1 MSDGGGHIKT
11 LLIEDNPDDALLMQE
26 ELAASKWVSFDV
38 EWVERLSEGLDRLAQ
53 GRTDIVLLDLGLP
66 DSSGADTC
74 HRVHAAAPR
83 VPIVVLTGLN
93 NEALGVQ
100 LLKEGAQDYLI
111 KGDVQS
117 NLLVR
122 SILYAIERHRLRTEL
137 QLAKDSAEARLR
149 VVVDN
154 TPIILFALNNS
165 GMFTLVEGNGL
176 ETLGHKPSEMLGR
189 SIFDVYRGVPGL
201 EESVR
206 AALDGEPRSL
216 VMDVSKITLD
226 AWYQPLF
233 DYDGKVVGVVGVA
246 HDISERRRL
255 EEELRQS
262 QKMEAIGQLAGG
274 IAHDF
279 NNLLSA
285 ILGYAQLGMMRASQD
300 DRVCAY
306 LPETEKAAKRAAHL
320 TRQLLAFSRRQ
331 TVESKPLSLDELVRG
346 LDMMLRRVI
355 GADIELVILPSREI
369 GYVEVDPGQMEQVLI
384 NLVIN
389 ACDAMPEGGK
399 LIIETAN
406 ITLDEKH
413 AAPYP
418 EIAPGEYATLAI
430 GDTGTGMTADVQSH
444 AFEPFFTTKEVGKGT
459 GLGLSTCYGIV
470 SQFGGQITIDS
481 VLGQGTKMKVYLPRV
496 LGAMCPTPSSDDLGH
511 LPPGNETV
519 LLVDDEPLVRGLA
532 SSVLGE
538 QGYDV
543 LEAANGHE
551 AMRHAR
557 KYAEGKLDLLLTDVV
572 MPLMGGKELAE
583 QLREIHPN
591 VKVLFISGYADD
603 PVGRF
608 GLSEGEADFMQK
620 PFEVAT
626 LVSKTREVLDRR

>member
-1 MSDGGGHIKT
+1 MSAGRGHIKT

-26 ELAASKWVSFDV
+26 ELASAKWVSFDV
-38 EWVERLSEGLDRLAQ
+38 EWVERLSEGLDRLAR
-53 GRTDIVLLDLGLP
+53 GRIDVVLLDLGLP
-66 DSSGADTC
+66 DNSGAESC
-74 HRVHAAAPR
+74 HLVHAAAPR

-93 NEALGVQ
+93 DEALGVQ
-100 LLKEGAQDYLI
+100 LLKEGAQDYLV
-111 KGDVQS
+111 KGNAEA

-137 QLAKDSAEARLR
+137 QLAKESAEARLR

-154 TPIILFALNNS
+154 TPIILFALNDS
-165 GMFTLVEGNGL
+165 GIFTLAEGKGL
-176 ETLGHKPSEMLGR
+176 ESLGRKPSEMLGK
-189 SIFDVYRGVPGL
+189 SIFDVYRGVPGIDQ
-201 EESVR
+201 SVR

-216 VMDVSKITLD
+216 VMDVSGITLD
-226 AWYQPLF
+226 AWYQPLL

-246 HDISERRRL
+246 HDISERRHL

-262 QKMEAIGQLAGG
+262 HKMEAIGQLAGG

-285 ILGYAQLGMMRASQD
+285 MLGYAQLGMMRASQD
-300 DRVCAY
+300 DPVNTY
-306 LPETEKAAKRAAHL
+306 LPEIEKAAKRAAHL

-331 TVESKPLSLDELVRG
+331 TVEPKVLSLGELVLG
-346 LDMMLRRVI
+346 LDMMLRRLI
-355 GADIELVILPSREI
+355 GADIELVILPGPEL
-369 GYVEVDPGQMEQVLI
+369 GYVEVDPGQMEQVMI
-384 NLVIN
+384 NLAIN
-389 ACDAMPEGGK
+389 ARDAMPDGGK

-406 ITLDEKH
+406 VTLDDKCD
-413 AAPYP
+413 PQYP
-418 EIAPGEYATLAI
+418 EVAAGEYVMLAI
-430 GDTGTGMTADVQSH
+430 GDTGTGMTDEVKAH

-470 SQFGGQITIDS
+470 SQFGGHIAIDS
-481 VLGQGTKMKVYLPRV
+481 EVGEGTTMRAYLPRV
-496 LGAMCPTPSSDDLGH
+496 LGGTLPTPLAAD
-511 LPPGNETV
+511 PGRLSPGSETV

-532 SSVLGE
+532 STVLSE
-538 QGYDV
+538 QGYKV

-551 AMRHAR
+551 AMQYAR
-557 KYAEGKLDLLLTDVV
+557 ECSGGKLDLLLTDVV

-583 QLREIHPN
+583 QLRQIHPD

-603 PVGRF
+603 TVGRY
-608 GLSEGEADFMQK
+608 GQAEREADFMQK
-620 PFEVAT
+620 PFEVAA